1 MRNFGAVGEDIARNF
16 MENQLS
22 IVNTE
27 QEISLE
33 TNKEDI
39 MSLFVKSIFGIVPF
53 GSPIGEAIT
62 AVIPHQKFERMVDF
76 VKVLNYKIKNAE
88 RKIEE
93 HELKTQEFTDL
104 IEDALGQASRA
115 LSKERLEYIASL
127 LKNSLTDEELG
138 HIEKKKLLSLLGELN
153 DAEIIWLKNYS
164 YSIRSFSSE
173 EYKNFYENHKN
184 VLEPIGVTF
193 GSGQEQVDK
202 DALQKS
208 YKENLLK
215 LGLIKESFKSF
226 KKGELPEFDDKTGKL
241 KATSFNGN
249 TLGRLLLKYI
259 DLKETEETE

>member
-1 MRNFGAVGEDIARNF
+1 MG
-16 MENQLS
+16 NQLS
-22 IVNTE
+22 IVDTE
-27 QEISLE
+27 QEINLE
-33 TNKEDI
+33 TNKEDM

-62 AVIPHQKFERMVDF
+62 AVIPHQKLERVVDCIQILNF
-76 VKVLNYKIKNAE
+76 KVKNAE

-104 IEDALGQASRA
+104 LKDGLGQASRA
-115 LSKERLEYIASL
+115 LSKKRLEYIASL

-164 YSIRSFSSE
+164 YSIRSLSSE
-173 EYKNFYENHKN
+173 EYKKFYENHKN
-184 VLEPIGVTF
+184 VFESIGVTF

-202 DALQKS
+202 DALQKN

-215 LGLIKESFKSF
+215 LGLIKEILSRSKKASFQNLMTKQA
-226 KKGELPEFDDKTGKL
+226 K
-241 KATSFNGN
+241 
-249 TLGRLLLKYI
+249 
-259 DLKETEETE
+259 